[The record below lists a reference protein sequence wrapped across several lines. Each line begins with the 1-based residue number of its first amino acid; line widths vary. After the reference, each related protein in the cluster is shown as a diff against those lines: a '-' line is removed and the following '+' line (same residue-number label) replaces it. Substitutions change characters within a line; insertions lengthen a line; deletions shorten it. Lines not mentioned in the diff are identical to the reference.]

1 MFFILNNFLAKLFC
15 STTYIRLPLHE
26 QQNCPSNFICKIISE
41 CTNEQTIEWNDFDK
55 YFTIFKLIFC
65 SRDFLFFQLQKN
77 RPNRGVLVHVNDV
90 VLKITYS
97 FFNSIFT
104 IVIGRI
110 TVTTQNQLYRGVL

>member
-1 MFFILNNFLAKLFC
+1 M
-15 STTYIRLPLHE
+15 RLPSHV

-65 SRDFLFFQLQKN
+65 SRDSLFFQLQKN